1 MPKKPVIG
9 VVPLVDYGRESLWM
23 LPGYFD
29 AVLEA
34 GGVPVMLPLSDDGDA
49 LARALD
55 AVDGLVVTGGQDV
68 DPARYGEK
76 DPEAAALCGEL
87 CRERDA
93 MEALL
98 VPAALE
104 RDLPLLGI
112 CRGLQALNV
121 VLGGTLW
128 QDLPKQLPS
137 EVEHHGK
144 APYENPVHEVGVL
157 PGTPLAVCVGEGR
170 SWRRRRT
177 VWSRPCG
184 ARPRASAGP
193 CSGTPSS
200 RMPSTSRAARSSR
213 RSSPPPAPSAGS
225 ARTGEGVL
233 LAACASNDAHFR
245 MRASTPS
252 TAPPDAALRSG
263 IAHRPLLSSGIAH
276 GPALK
281 SGTERRGGARAPAR

>member
-1 MPKKPVIG
+1 MPKKPLIG

-34 GGVPVMLPLSDDGDA
+34 GGVPVMLPLSDDRDA

-68 DPARYGEK
+68 GPALYGEK
-76 DPEAAALCGEL
+76 DPEAVALCGEL

-121 VLGGTLW
+121 ILGGTLW

-144 APYENPVHEVGVL
+144 APYENPVHVVDV
-157 PGTPLAVCVGEGR
+157 PAGTPLAACVGAGELPVNSFHHQALRDVAPGLEVMATAADGVVEAV
-170 SWRRRRT
+170 WRPA
-177 VWSRPCG
+177 SRFCWAVQWHPEFSH
-184 ARPRASAGP
+184 AVDEP
-193 CSGTPSS
+193 
-200 RMPSTSRAARSSR
+200 SR
-213 RSSPPPAPSAGS
+213 RIFSALV
-225 ARTGEGVL
+225 E
-233 LAACASNDAHFR
+233 AC
-245 MRASTPS
+245 
-252 TAPPDAALRSG
+252 
-263 IAHRPLLSSGIAH
+263 
-276 GPALK
+276 
-281 SGTERRGGARAPAR
+281 E

>member
-93 MEALL
+93 MEAALL
-98 VPAALE
+98 PATLG

-112 CRGLQALNV
+112 CRGIQALNT

-128 QDLPKQLPS
+128 QDLPRQRPS
-137 EVEHHGK
+137 EVEHHGQP
-144 APYENPVHEVGVL
+144 PYDQPTHPVEVL
-157 PGTPLAVCVGEGR
+157 AETPLAACLGAGELAVNSYHHQALRDVAPGLE
-170 SWRRRRT
+170 
-177 VWSRPCG
+177 VM
-184 ARPRASAGP
+184 A
-193 CSGTPSS
+193 
-200 RMPSTSRAARSSR
+200 RAADGVVEAVWRPASRFCWAVQWHPEFSHAVDEPSR
-213 RSSPPPAPSAGS
+213 RIFSAF
-225 ARTGEGVL
+225 V
-233 LAACASNDAHFR
+233 AA
-245 MRASTPS
+245 
-252 TAPPDAALRSG
+252 
-263 IAHRPLLSSGIAH
+263 
-276 GPALK
+276 
-281 SGTERRGGARAPAR
+281 ARA